1 MHFTGEEISV
11 MVGSYLWPFIR
22 IAAMITAMPVFS
34 SNFIP
39 VRVRLMI
46 AIGITIVVAPVI
58 PEVPHIDALS
68 PRGFYVIL
76 QQMII
81 GITMGFIFHLVF
93 SVFIIAG
100 QIVAMQMGLG
110 FAMMVD
116 PVNGSQAPVLGMFYM
131 VLVTLFFLL
140 LDGHLILISVMAD
153 SFYSLPIGM
162 EGLVRE
168 NFNQM
173 VEWGSHMFSGA
184 VLVALPAIIALLLIN
199 VSLGVMGRAAPQ
211 LNIFA
216 IGFAI
221 TIIAGFYVIMV
232 TLPAVLVNLED
243 MSNQAMQE
251 IKGFTKQN

>member
-1 MHFTGEEISV
+1 LHFTGEEISA

-22 IAAMITAMPVFS
+22 IAAMISAMPVFS

-46 AIGITIVVAPVI
+46 AIGITMVVAPVI
-58 PEVPHIDALS
+58 PEVPYIDALS

-81 GITMGFIFHLVF
+81 GIAMGFIFHLVF

-100 QIVAMQMGLG
+100 QIIAMQMGLG

-116 PVNGSQAPVLGMFYM
+116 PVNGSQAPVLSMFYLI
-131 VLVTLFFLL
+131 LVTLFFLL

-153 SFYSLPIGM
+153 SFHSLPIGM
-162 EGLVRE
+162 EGLTRE
-168 NFNQM
+168 NFYQM
-173 VEWGSHMFSGA
+173 VSWGSHMFAGA
-184 VLVALPAIIALLLIN
+184 LLVSLPAIVALLLIN
-199 VSLGVMGRAAPQ
+199 LSLGVMGRAAPQ

-243 MSNQAMQE
+243 LSNRAMQDV
-251 IKGFTKQN
+251 KVLTKQN

>member
-1 MHFTGEEISV
+1 LHFTGEEISV

>member
-1 MHFTGEEISV
+1 
-11 MVGSYLWPFIR
+11 
-22 IAAMITAMPVFS
+22 
-34 SNFIP
+34 
-39 VRVRLMI
+39 MI
-46 AIGITIVVAPVI
+46 AIGITVVVAPVI
-58 PEVPHIDALS
+58 PEVPYVDALS
-68 PRGFYVIL
+68 PKGFYVIL

-81 GITMGFIFHLVF
+81 GIAMGFIFHLVF

-100 QIVAMQMGLG
+100 QIIAMQMGLG
-110 FAMMVD
+110 FAMMID

-168 NFNQM
+168 NFDQM
-173 VEWGSHMFSGA
+173 VGWGSHMFSGA
-184 VLVALPAIIALLLIN
+184 VLVSLPAIIALLLIN
-199 VSLGVMGRAAPQ
+199 LSLGVMGRAAPQ

-232 TLPAVLVNLED
+232 TLPAVLVNLENL
-243 MSNQAMQE
+243 SNQAMQD
-251 IKGFTKQN
+251 IKTFTKQH

>member
-1 MHFTGEEISV
+1 

-22 IAAMITAMPVFS
+22 IAAMISAMPVFS

-46 AIGITIVVAPVI
+46 ALGITIVVAPVI
-58 PEVPHIDALS
+58 PEVPYIDALS

-81 GITMGFIFHLVF
+81 GISMGFIFHLVF
-93 SVFIIAG
+93 SAFIIAG
-100 QIVAMQMGLG
+100 QIIAMQMGLG
-110 FAMMVD
+110 FAMMID

-168 NFNQM
+168 NFDQM
-173 VEWGSHMFSGA
+173 VAWGSHMFSGA
-184 VLVALPAIIALLLIN
+184 VLVSLPAIIALLLIN
-199 VSLGVMGRAAPQ
+199 LSLGVMGRAAPQ

-232 TLPAVLVNLED
+232 TLPAVLVNLENL
-243 MSNQAMQE
+243 SNQAMQD
-251 IKGFTKQN
+251 IKTFTKQY